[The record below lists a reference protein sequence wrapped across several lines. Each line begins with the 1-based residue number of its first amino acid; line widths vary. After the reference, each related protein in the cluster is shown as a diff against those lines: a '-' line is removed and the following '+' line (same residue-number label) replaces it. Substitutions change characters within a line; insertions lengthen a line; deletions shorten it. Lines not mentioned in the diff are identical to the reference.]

1 MVSTDYGCAQQR
13 KAQSMSATNSKGM
26 RAFQTMV
33 AVLAA
38 VFAVLAAGCATQH
51 VPSTPP
57 DLTVVPASVG

>member
-1 MVSTDYGCAQQR
+1 
-13 KAQSMSATNSKGM
+13 MSATNSKGM